1 MTPQD
6 RQEFLKVLQAHA
18 QTVAICE
25 ACAATT
31 RDLATEVARGGTPN
45 GGDLRTTIAEA
56 ERTLADLAGVREEIE
71 RLMAA
76 LGMR

>member
-1 MTPQD
+1 VTAQE
-6 RQEFLKVLQAHA
+6 RQEFIKVLQAHA

-31 RDLATEVARGGTPN
+31 RDLATEVARGGAPRPA
-45 GGDLRTTIAEA
+45 DLRTTISEA

-71 RLMAA
+71 RLMAS

>member
-1 MTPQD
+1 MTSQE
-6 RQEFLKVLQAHA
+6 RQEFRKILEAHA

-25 ACAATT
+25 ACARTT
-31 RDLATEVARGGTPN
+31 RDLAAEVARGGVPRPA
-45 GGDLRTTIAEA
+45 DLKTKISEA

-76 LGMR
+76 LTRS

>member
-1 MTPQD
+1 MTSQE
-6 RQEFLKVLQAHA
+6 RQEFRKILEAHA

-31 RDLATEVARGGTPN
+31 RDLATEVARGGLPN
-45 GGDLRTTIAEA
+45 AADLKLTISEA
-56 ERTLADLAGVREEIE
+56 ERTLADLARVREEIE

-76 LGMR
+76 IGYS

>member
-1 MTPQD
+1 MTSQE
-6 RQEFLKVLQAHA
+6 RQEFRKVLQAHA

-25 ACAATT
+25 VCAATT
-31 RDLATEVARGGTPN
+31 RDLAAEVARGGVPRAA
-45 GGDLRTTIAEA
+45 DLRTTIAEA

-76 LGMR
+76 MGLG